1 MPFVLFLHVDS
12 SDAGIFL
19 DDATCARVRGI
30 VQATPGL
37 TRALFYRPS
46 TARDYYTDDGP
57 SPRLAL
63 QLYFDTLEALEDT
76 IRADG
81 HLQAL
86 AEPALLAALPG
97 LRITH
102 QVMYARPFPVAD
114 AVPVP
119 DGDELPCAY
128 LVHYPGAAEDL
139 NRWLD
144 YYLDHHPQIMKR
156 FPRIREIEI
165 YTRVGWRDSLPFE
178 RVDYMQRNRLIFDS
192 RAALEAALNS
202 PVRHEMRADFE
213 QFPPFSGANVHYPM
227 LTEDLPLPGV
237 AR

>member
-1 MPFVLFLHVDS
+1 MPFVLFVHVDS
-12 SDAGIFL
+12 SAPDVFL
-19 DDATCARVRGI
+19 DDGTLDEVRRI
-30 VQATPGL
+30 VAATPAL
-37 TRALFYRPS
+37 TRALVYRPS

-63 QLYFDTLEALEDT
+63 QLYFGRLEDLEQA
-76 IRADG
+76 IGAEG
-81 HLQAL
+81 PLQAL
-86 AEPALLAALPG
+86 ADPALFGGLPG

-102 QVMYARPFPVAD
+102 QAMYARPFPVED
-114 AVPVP
+114 ATYAP
-119 DGDELPCAY
+119 DPGELPCAY

-144 YYLDHHPQIMKR
+144 HYLDHHPQIMRR

-165 YTRVGWRDSLPFE
+165 YTRVSWRDALPFE

-213 QFPPFSGANVHYPM
+213 QFPPFTGANVHYPM
-227 LTEDLPLPGV
+227 LTEDLPLPEAG
-237 AR
+237 R